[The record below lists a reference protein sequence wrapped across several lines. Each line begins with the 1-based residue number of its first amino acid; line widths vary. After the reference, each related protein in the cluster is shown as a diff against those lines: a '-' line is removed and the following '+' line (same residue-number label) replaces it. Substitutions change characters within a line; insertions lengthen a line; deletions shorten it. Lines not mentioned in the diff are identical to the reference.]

1 MAIEF
6 ASGTSSVGPS
16 PSVIAGLTEAVL
28 QCSRLREATVLTE
41 LAARMLNEAMERLEE
56 RDALPLN
63 SHPDRSRHAM
73 AEALGLWR
81 AAWTLCSTHL
91 ADRSGML
98 GVLQTIDQAGA
109 SLAGGEAGS
118 IPRLAVAASALRRF
132 GHGLRTQLDRAAEA
146 VERLGYPAG
155 LLPDPNLTH
164 EAARLRALQRGQNC
178 EGRVAGSALLLPDE
192 ATTQESCEVE
202 LLRNWPVP
210 TRNTPPMAVTWR

>member
-109 SLAGGEAGS
+109 SLAGGKPEAFRAWPSPPVPCAALGTDCARS
-118 IPRLAVAASALRRF
+118 WIALPRLWSA
-132 GHGLRTQLDRAAEA
+132 
-146 VERLGYPAG
+146 
-155 LLPDPNLTH
+155 
-164 EAARLRALQRGQNC
+164 
-178 EGRVAGSALLLPDE
+178 
-192 ATTQESCEVE
+192 
-202 LLRNWPVP
+202 
-210 TRNTPPMAVTWR
+210 